1 MLLRFILRDIYNP
14 GRRYGMPKC
23 DKDPVLQDQLHRFM
37 SENGLTRCAAAARLG
52 VERTTLWRFCETGRA
67 RGDTRVRLREALE
80 KCNMEARLS
89 VACGAV
95 GAFRA
100 VDPVVPPVRAVSR
113 EVLTDREL
121 KQIRKACEG
130 VLALL
135 DVYEAQALSR
145 TT

>member
-1 MLLRFILRDIYNP
+1 MLLRFILGDIYNP

-23 DKDPVLQDQLHRFM
+23 DMDPVLQDQLHRFM
-37 SENGLTRCAAAARLG
+37 SENELTRCAAAARLG

-67 RGDTRVRLREALE
+67 RGDTRARFREALE

-89 VACGAV
+89 VAGDAV
-95 GAFRA
+95 GA

-113 EVLTDREL
+113 GVLADREL